1 MNQIKRA
8 LQNTKLT
15 KKTLHKKFRPTQYT
29 TTEQSKKI
37 TGFKNVN
44 VNNTCNTVS
53 FSIRKNNF
61 ILKLDQTTSTINRKL
76 VYYFQKE
83 IRQFL

>member
-1 MNQIKRA
+1 MNQIKSA

-15 KKTLHKKFRPTQYT
+15 KRTVRKKFGPTQYT

-44 VNNTCNTVS
+44 VKFN
-53 FSIRKNNF
+53 
-61 ILKLDQTTSTINRKL
+61 
-76 VYYFQKE
+76 
-83 IRQFL
+83 